1 MAAQRYDI
9 IFAGE
14 ISQDAHL
21 TDVKKNLAA
30 LFKVSEKR
38 VERMFTGKPVVIKKH
53 LDYET
58 AVKYSQALKKAGAI
72 GIIRKAESE
81 NADIPRTMTCPQCG
95 HTQPETGRCFYC
107 GFVVNPSYNH
117 TSRIM
122 TCPQC
127 KHIQPQRSV
136 CAYCGFAINKDA
148 DHPNSPRVSTS
159 SRDKEDA
166 RLTPAHVKSLRESVS
181 CQTDYRGLYR
191 LSDYRADN
199 VRRVKP
205 ISRERPP
212 QASSSLAI

>member
-1 MAAQRYDI
+1 
-9 IFAGE
+9 
-14 ISQDAHL
+14 
-21 TDVKKNLAA
+21 
-30 LFKVSEKR
+30 
-38 VERMFTGKPVVIKKH
+38 
-53 LDYET
+53 
-58 AVKYSQALKKAGAI
+58 
-72 GIIRKAESE
+72 
-81 NADIPRTMTCPQCG
+81 MTCPQCG

-166 RLTPAHVKSLRESVS
+166 RLTPAHVKSLRESFP
-181 CQTDYRGLYR
+181 
-191 LSDYRADN
+191 
-199 VRRVKP
+199 VKP
-205 ISRERPP
+205 IIAGCIGFLIIVLITSAVLSLFQEKGPLKPP
-212 QASSSLAI
+212 LHWQYKTEHAVQEIKIWKHLLLAIEGYGASIYALDRNTGQELWRRKPGDSH